1 MAKLSARNQRVKR
14 SVKVGDV
21 APEVSAQTEAL
32 DGRIEAIQLLIP
44 LGMEAVIEELQ
55 RAVVDLAGPRYQ
67 RKASDQPLRHWGSQR
82 GSVYLGDQKLPVDV
96 PRVRN
101 VDDDTE
107 VTLRAY
113 QALQTPRKM
122 DEGLLLRMLKGIATR
137 NYEACAETVPEAF
150 GLSSSTVSRRYVKAT
165 ARKLAQFQERTLAD
179 YDLVALFLD
188 GKSFADEQII
198 IALGVTLDGQ
208 KIPLGFVQAA
218 TENERVCRRF
228 LADLVDRGLQY
239 EAGLLVVSD
248 GAKELYNSVTS
259 TLKGYVCVQRC
270 QYHKRKNLESYLPK
284 CEQPRIRRKLEA
296 AYAKP
301 TYEGARKS
309 LQALK
314 PELKLMN
321 QSALRSLEEGMEETL
336 TLHRLGLMP
345 TLGQS
350 FRTTN
355 CIENVNS
362 LLQQLTHNVR
372 RWTNSSQRHRWVA
385 TALLDIEPRLR
396 RIKGCRHLPML
407 RQALQAELGIKQL
420 AKAG

>member
-1 MAKLSARNQRVKR
+1 MAKLSARNKHVKR
-14 SVKVGDV
+14 TMKVGKVSPDV
-21 APEVSAQTEAL
+21 GVAVEDADA
-32 DGRIEAIQLLIP
+32 RIEAIQLLIP
-44 LGMEAVIEELQ
+44 LGLQAVTEELQ
-55 RAVVDLAGPRYQ
+55 QAVVDLAGPRHQ
-67 RKASDQPLRHWGSQR
+67 RKDADQPLRHWGSQR

-96 PRVRN
+96 PRVRD
-101 VDDDTE
+101 VASGTE
-107 VTLRAY
+107 VSLPAY
-113 QALQTPRKM
+113 QALQRPRNM

-137 NYEACAETVPEAF
+137 NYEACAESVPESF

-165 ARKLAQFQERTLAD
+165 ARKLAQFQERSLEE

-208 KIPLGFVQAA
+208 KIPLGFVEAA

-228 LADLVDRGLQY
+228 LSDLVDRGLQY
-239 EAGLLVVSD
+239 EAGLLVVID
-248 GAKELYNSVTS
+248 GAKGLHKAVTS
-259 TLKGYVCVQRC
+259 VLKGHACVQRC
-270 QYHKRKNLESYLPK
+270 QYHKRKNIESYLPK
-284 CEQPRIRRKLEA
+284 REQSRIRRKLEA

-301 TYEGARKS
+301 TYEAARKS
-309 LQALK
+309 LDALK
-314 PELKLMN
+314 PELELTNK
-321 QSALRSLEEGMEETL
+321 SALHSLEEGMEETL
-336 TLHRLGLMP
+336 TLHRLGLMSM
-345 TLGQS
+345 LGRS

-362 LLQQLTHNVR
+362 LLQQLTDNVR
-372 RWTNSSQRHRWVA
+372 HWKNSAQRHRWVA

-396 RIKGCRHLPML
+396 RIPGYHQLPML